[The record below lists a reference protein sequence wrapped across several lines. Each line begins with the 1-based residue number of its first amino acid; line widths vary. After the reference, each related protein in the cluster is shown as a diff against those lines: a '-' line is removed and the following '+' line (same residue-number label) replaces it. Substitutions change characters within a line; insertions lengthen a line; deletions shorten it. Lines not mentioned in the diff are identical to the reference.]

1 MTSGDARQLPSE
13 WRIYLQQLPGL
24 WPGKAVPVYEVHN
37 IEPGDLHD
45 WSDEDLT
52 ILVEEGRRQIS
63 RQSEDLERVR
73 GRAQFLFITTLGL
86 LSLLL
91 AAVGDIA
98 SVDSPWAFLIWS
110 FGVLTVAFSLLG
122 AVAVVVANK
131 EVGIIDTARLSRQ
144 HNPILPELAAAYARV
159 VRKGENTNATQIT
172 VYRDAVLLV
181 LVGATLSGMAWFVA
195 VT

>member
-1 MTSGDARQLPSE
+1 
-13 WRIYLQQLPGL
+13 
-24 WPGKAVPVYEVHN
+24 
-37 IEPGDLHD
+37 
-45 WSDEDLT
+45 
-52 ILVEEGRRQIS
+52 
-63 RQSEDLERVR
+63 
-73 GRAQFLFITTLGL
+73 
-86 LSLLL
+86 
-91 AAVGDIA
+91 
-98 SVDSPWAFLIWS
+98 
-110 FGVLTVAFSLLG
+110 LLG

-159 VRKGENTNATQIT
+159 VRKGENTIATQIT